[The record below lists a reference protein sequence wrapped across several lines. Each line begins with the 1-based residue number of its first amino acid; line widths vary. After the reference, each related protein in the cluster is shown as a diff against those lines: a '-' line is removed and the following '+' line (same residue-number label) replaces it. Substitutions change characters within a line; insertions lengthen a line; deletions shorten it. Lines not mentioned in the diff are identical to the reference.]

1 MTRADFTVGAWVRG
15 EVRSPRALVRHGDLL
30 AAYTDGGMADRGETG
45 EAYLSHFVFDRAM
58 VEHHRTKASVAG
70 FVGACWCRW
79 LHLDID
85 ATDLGVAL
93 ADARKLV
100 AFLTERYDSAPLVWF
115 SGSKGFH
122 VALDL
127 GDSIAPAGGFYRI
140 AGTFAQGIAALAGV
154 KIDGSVY
161 DLNRILRLPN
171 SRHGKTGL
179 FKRILDADELFGLT
193 AEGIRQLAQHPRG
206 DSLPTLGSTPA
217 RLLADW
223 QAAMARALETAA
235 TRAVI
240 KAGRSGSP
248 DARAPKYL
256 MDFLRFGVDPGERHA
271 TLFRAASWMYEQ
283 GSTPSLCHAL
293 LTEAA
298 LDVGLSPSDVRR
310 QIDCGIAHAT
320 RQVLAVGQWPLLHPD
335 VGERLAIQHEDAP
348 LPPDA
353 GDFPFGAI
361 APEGDEGGIA

>member
-1 MTRADFTVGAWVRG
+1 
-15 EVRSPRALVRHGDLL
+15 
-30 AAYTDGGMADRGETG
+30 MADKGEDR
-45 EAYLSHFVFDRAM
+45 EAYLSHFVFDRSM
-58 VEHHRTKASVAG
+58 VEHHRTKGGSVAG

-100 AFLTERYDSAPLVWF
+100 AFLTERYDSAPLIWF

-127 GDSIAPAGGFYRI
+127 GDGITPANGFHRI

-161 DLNRILRLPN
+161 DLNRILRLP
-171 SRHGKTGL
+171 STRHPKTGL
-179 FKRILDADELFGLT
+179 FKRIVDADELFGLT

-235 TRAVI
+235 TRAAVRVE
-240 KAGRSGSP
+240 RSGQP
-248 DARAPKYL
+248 DTRAPKYL
-256 MDFLRFGVDPGERHA
+256 MDFLRFGTDVGERHA
-271 TLFRAASWMYEQ
+271 TLFRCAGWLTEQ
-283 GSTPSLCHAL
+283 GAPVTLVHAL
-293 LTEAA
+293 LTEPGC
-298 LDVGLSPSDVRR
+298 DIGLSPADVRR